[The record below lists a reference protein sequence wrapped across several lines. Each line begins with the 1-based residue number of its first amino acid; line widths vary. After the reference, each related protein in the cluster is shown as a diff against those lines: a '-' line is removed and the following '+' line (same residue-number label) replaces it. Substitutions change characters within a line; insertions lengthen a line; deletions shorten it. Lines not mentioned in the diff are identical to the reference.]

1 MKCENLINDL
11 LNQTRNLQYHEWGQK
26 MINEMDKQVWNRA
39 ESRLTLQV
47 GTQLSDRVWIEV
59 GDQVRSNL

>member
-1 MKCENLINDL
+1 MKRENLINDL